1 MAVADIL
8 RAALKS
14 KKSKPAALGALGLLG
29 ASVPAVGKLI
39 TDELLGFDDF
49 RRVGKYAE
57 SGEFG
62 KMLKSL
68 GAGVFELGSTVVPGG
83 AILKGAKAGKLV
95 SRSSPIGGR
104 VLSMIPGMTADAGLN
119 AGGRFLT
126 DAGRR
131 SLQGFRVAEAGQ
143 IADALNSGAFQ
154 FGMPSAPIGSAAM
167 AADRLARE
175 TETERIRQALLAML
189 AGGNQNAF

>member
-1 MAVADIL
+1 MAAVDIL

-29 ASVPAVGKLI
+29 AAVPTVGKLI

-49 RRVGKYAE
+49 RRVAKYAE

-68 GAGVFELGSTVVPGG
+68 GAGVFELGSTVIPAG
-83 AILKGAKAGKLV
+83 AILKGAKGGMLV
-95 SRSSPIGGR
+95 GRSAPIGGR
-104 VLSMIPGMTADAGLN
+104 VLSMVPGMTADAGLN

-126 DAGRR
+126 EAGRR
-131 SLQGFRVAEAGQ
+131 GLQGFRAAEAAQ
-143 IADALNSGAFQ
+143 IADAVNSGAFQ

-167 AADRLARE
+167 AADRMARE
-175 TETERIRQALLAML
+175 ADNERIRQALLAML

>member
-1 MAVADIL
+1 MASVDIL

-14 KKSKPAALGALGLLG
+14 KKAKPVGLSALGLLG
-29 ASVPAVGKLI
+29 AAVPTVGKLI

-49 RRVGKYAE
+49 RRVAKYAE

-68 GAGVFELGSTVVPGG
+68 GAGVFELGSTVIPGG
-83 AILKGAKAGKLV
+83 AILKGAKGGKLV
-95 SRSSPIGGR
+95 AEAAPIGGR

-126 DAGRR
+126 EAGRR
-131 SLQGFRVAEAGQ
+131 GLQGFRAAETAQ

-154 FGMPSAPIGSAAM
+154 FGLPSAPIGSAAM

-175 TETERIRQALLAML
+175 TETERIRQTLLAML
-189 AGGNQNAF
+189 AGGNPNAF